1 MRRRKR
7 VNPVWLLSIEDV
19 ARRYDFHPNT
29 IRAWVNEDGLRH
41 YRKGRGGKIYLRED
55 DVRDYIV
62 RNYKLENMP

>member
-1 MRRRKR
+1 MMRRKR
-7 VNPVWLLSIEDV
+7 INPVWLLTVEDV

-29 IRAWVNEDGLRH
+29 IRAWVHEDGLRH

-62 RNYKLENMP
+62 RNYKLGNTP